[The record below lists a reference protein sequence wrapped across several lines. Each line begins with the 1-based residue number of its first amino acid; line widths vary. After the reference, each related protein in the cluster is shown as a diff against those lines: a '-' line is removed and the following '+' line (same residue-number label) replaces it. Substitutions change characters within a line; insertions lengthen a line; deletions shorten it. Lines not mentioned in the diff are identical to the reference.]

1 MAPGLARAGRSRA
14 GGAAAGQTLVV
25 ASAFAAWGE
34 SPPCL
39 SFLTV
44 PMSSSLLLI
53 LALKMAAGLLADR
66 VFGEVRRFHPLVGF
80 GRCAGWVERGC
91 RRLFHGAN
99 EAGARLA
106 GADRI
111 IGVRNVLVPSAQN
124 VRTLRERR
132 RMAIRI
138 PPDTRCDSS
147 SPAKFA
153 RCSGSPSLTRSH
165 GLAHRRPTGRRM
177 PRPKERL
184 FQDRRQT
191 LATLFICSII
201 PGQFAFAAIRTT
213 VLNSILPI
221 GHALSSG
228 CSATF

>member
-1 MAPGLARAGRSRA
+1 MLRPGPMPSNETDGSRA
-14 GGAAAGQTLVV
+14 AKSLRPFTCRSCNFSAPSACIEIGTFWMLCALRVAVTTISPSPCSASAAA
-25 ASAFAAWGE
+25 ASAAAA
-34 SPPCL
+34 S
-39 SFLTV
+39 
-44 PMSSSLLLI
+44 
-53 LALKMAAGLLADR
+53 AAGA
-66 VFGEVRRFHPLVGF
+66 
-80 GRCAGWVERGC
+80 CAS
-91 RRLFHGAN
+91 
-99 EAGARLA
+99 A